1 MDKNLQL
8 NTSVHSTTEST
19 AEAQGYTYGSQQI
32 LARDM
37 SKIVNR
43 KLFSDVCFIV
53 GSEKEKIWGHRCILS
68 ARSSIFHQLFINE
81 PNKYSFDL
89 GNVKPLPFLLLLY
102 FIYTNSISF
111 DRLDIYEVFDL
122 LRLAEDY
129 KCEELADLAER
140 QMGYLVDPKSAFE
153 FLPIAM
159 HIERS
164 QLKANL
170 LEYIEEFSTSLL
182 VTSNEDILRLT
193 PKAMKAILES
203 DQLDI
208 DELRAVEV
216 ARYWAENYLERAREN
231 SANAERDN
239 ARASII
245 KLQSTSSDSTSDS
258 LETNRMTM
266 NTAKEEWNKYSSA
279 TQEALEQV
287 ADVMSAL
294 RLALIP
300 PTDLLLLEEEN
311 LKQGLI
317 PEQCFISAWRVL
329 ATQGSPATPDEKR
342 CIALPRKGSI
352 TRTQRRKSFIDPQLL
367 ARKSRSFTRL
377 PEFAVAKGLDS

>member
-1 MDKNLQL
+1 
-8 NTSVHSTTEST
+8 
-19 AEAQGYTYGSQQI
+19 
-32 LARDM
+32 
-37 SKIVNR
+37 
-43 KLFSDVCFIV
+43 
-53 GSEKEKIWGHRCILS
+53 
-68 ARSSIFHQLFINE
+68 
-81 PNKYSFDL
+81 
-89 GNVKPLPFLLLLY
+89 
-102 FIYTNSISF
+102 
-111 DRLDIYEVFDL
+111 
-122 LRLAEDY
+122 
-129 KCEELADLAER
+129 
-140 QMGYLVDPKSAFE
+140 
-153 FLPIAM
+153 
-159 HIERS
+159 
-164 QLKANL
+164 
-170 LEYIEEFSTSLL
+170 
-182 VTSNEDILRLT
+182 
-193 PKAMKAILES
+193 MKAILES

-317 PEQCFISAWRVL
+317 PVSDCFVL
-329 ATQGSPATPDEKR
+329 ELA
-342 CIALPRKGSI
+342 IFFY
-352 TRTQRRKSFIDPQLL
+352 SF
-367 ARKSRSFTRL
+367 
-377 PEFAVAKGLDS
+377 